1 MKSFRDFI
9 TEKRTTAGYGNP
21 SGYDD
26 QGEPKYTKRPSPRE
40 KGRRAGVQSSPKS
53 VSQVK
58 GEIEAAKG
66 FSDVKSGG
74 LDTRTTDPKFTGA
87 KRGERSAKL
96 GGDVWKDPTPAP
108 GRPFKSVSK
117 RPVNIDV
124 STTLRSKTGGSGRDW
139 LSSLRGPTSSKTDPW
154 KGKYSTSYEVAQRIK
169 ASRPPSNTEP
179 FGDTGFDPHGSQ
191 KGSPQPAKG
200 PAPVKQAEVSKKTA
214 ERTKQYNLTK
224 KGGAI
229 VPRYSS
235 VNPAT
240 NTFRQF
246 MNVVKN
252 KTTEVQPVKVKDI
265 TNAKGL
271 TSTKIKPQG
280 PIDVAIKTKPKKLAA
295 PTPYKPTKS
304 GVQAIAAGGSK
315 TAARV
320 KQAVGRSQER
330 APMTAAKTKELIGAQ
345 SAETSRRIDRVE
357 TQAQKRA
364 SNASARRLGRR
375 VVGGG
380 LLSAL
385 GAAQEYKVG
394 AARAKKEGRGK
405 LGQMFRGGA
414 RAAGAFL
421 GGTGGSAAGGA
432 VAGGVG
438 AIAGGAYGYSKG
450 AELGSKLAKNIEK
463 SSAGKWLAK
472 TAKKYVPGLG

>member
-9 TEKRTTAGYGNP
+9 TEKRTAAGYGSP

-26 QGEPKYTKRPSPRE
+26 QGEPKYTKRPGPRE
-40 KGRRAGVQSSPKS
+40 KGRRAEVQKSPKS
-53 VSQVK
+53 VTAVK

-66 FSDVKSGG
+66 FETKSGG
-74 LDTRTTDPKFTGA
+74 LDTRTTDPKYTSA
-87 KRGERSAKL
+87 KRDPRVAAL
-96 GGDVWKDPTPAP
+96 GGDVWKDTSPAP
-108 GRPFKSVSK
+108 GRPFKSLSK

-124 STTLRSKTGGSGRDW
+124 STTLRTKTGGSGRDW
-139 LSSLRGPTSSKTDPW
+139 LSSLRGPKSSKTDPW
-154 KGKYSTSYEVAQRIK
+154 KGRYSTSYELSQKMK

-191 KGSPQPAKG
+191 KGSPQPAKPVSKG

-214 ERTKQYNLTK
+214 ERLKQSNLSK

-280 PIDVAIKTKPKKLAA
+280 PVDVAIKSRPKKLAA

-304 GVQAIAAGGSK
+304 GIQAIAAGGSK
-315 TAARV
+315 TATRV

-330 APMTAAKTKELIGAQ
+330 APMTAAKTKELIKTQG
-345 SAETSRRIDRVE
+345 AETARSIE
-357 TQAQKRA
+357 ATASKRA
-364 SNASARRLGRR
+364 SSQAARRLGRR
-375 VVGGG
+375 VAGGG

-394 AARAKKEGRGK
+394 AARAKREGKGK
-405 LGQMFRGGA
+405 LGQAFRGA
-414 RAAGAFL
+414 SRAAGAFL
-421 GGTGGSAAGGA
+421 GGTAGSAAGGA
-432 VAGGVG
+432 VAGAVG
-438 AIAGGAYGYSKG
+438 AIGGGAYGYSKG
-450 AELGSKLAKNIEK
+450 AELGSKLAKNVEK

-472 TAKKYVPGLG
+472 TAKKYVPGIA

>member
-1 MKSFRDFI
+1 MKSFKDFI

-40 KGRRAGVQSSPKS
+40 KGRRARVQSSPKS

-108 GRPFKSVSK
+108 GRPFKSAAKQSST
-117 RPVNIDV
+117 
-124 STTLRSKTGGSGRDW
+124 STTLRTRTGSSGRDW
-139 LSSLRGPTSSKTDPW
+139 LSSLRGPTPSKTDPW
-154 KGKYSTSYEVAQRIK
+154 KGRYSTSYEVAQKMK
-169 ASRPPSNTEP
+169 ANRPPSNTEP

-235 VNPAT
+235 VNPQT

-246 MNVVKN
+246 LNVVKG
-252 KTTEVQPVKVKDI
+252 KTQQVQPVKVKDI

-280 PIDVAIKTKPKKLAA
+280 PIDVDVKTKPKKLAA
-295 PTPYKPTKS
+295 PTPYKPTRS

-320 KQAVGRSQER
+320 KQAVRSSQER
-330 APMTAAKTKELIGAQ
+330 APMTAAKTKELVKAQ
-345 SAETSRRIDRVE
+345 SAETSRRIADVE
-357 TQAQKRA
+357 TQAKARA
-364 SNASARRLGRR
+364 ERQAGRRLGRR
-375 VVGGG
+375 VAGGG

-394 AARAKKEGRGK
+394 ARRAEREGKGK

-421 GGTGGSAAGGA
+421 GGTAGSTAGGA

-450 AELGSKLAKNIEK
+450 AELGSKLAKKVEK

-472 TAKKYVPGLG
+472 TAKKYVPGLA

>member
-1 MKSFRDFI
+1 MKSFKDFI

-66 FSDVKSGG
+66 FSGVKSGG

-96 GGDVWKDPTPAP
+96 GGDVWKDPNPAP
-108 GRPFKSVSK
+108 GRPFKSVAKQSST
-117 RPVNIDV
+117 
-124 STTLRSKTGGSGRDW
+124 STTLRTKTGGSGRDW

-280 PIDVAIKTKPKKLAA
+280 PIDVDVKSRPKKLAA

-330 APMTAAKTKELIGAQ
+330 APMTAAKTRELVRSQG
-345 SAETSRRIDRVE
+345 AETARSIE
-357 TQAQKRA
+357 ATASKRA
-364 SNASARRLGRR
+364 SNQAARRLGRR
-375 VVGGG
+375 VAVGG

-394 AARAKKEGRGK
+394 AARAKREGKGK
-405 LGQMFRGGA
+405 LGQAFRGA
-414 RAAGAFL
+414 SRAAGAFL
-421 GGTGGSAAGGA
+421 GGTAGSAAGGA
-432 VAGGVG
+432 VAGAVG
-438 AIAGGAYGYSKG
+438 AIGGGAYGYSKG
-450 AELGSKLAKNIEK
+450 AELGSKLAKNVEK